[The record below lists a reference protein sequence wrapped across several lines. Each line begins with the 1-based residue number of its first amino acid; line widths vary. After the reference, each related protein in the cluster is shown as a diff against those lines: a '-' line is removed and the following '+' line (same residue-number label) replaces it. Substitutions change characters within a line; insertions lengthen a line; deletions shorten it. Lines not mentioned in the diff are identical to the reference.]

1 MEIIMEKLDDRLVFF
16 VVSGRVDALT
26 SPQLEKELVPALADQ
41 GMICVLDLTQ
51 VDYMS
56 SAGLRVLLICKKT
69 AARNKGTFAL
79 CGMQEAVRNILEMVG
94 YLPLLEIYPD
104 RSAAHDAAS
113 RKRLEG

>member
-1 MEIIMEKLDDRLVFF
+1 MEIIREELGERLVSFG
-16 VVSGRVDALT
+16 VSGRVDALT
-26 SPQLEKELVPALADQ
+26 SPQLEKELMSALAQQ
-41 GMICVLDLTQ
+41 GKFCILDLTQ

-69 AARNKGTFAL
+69 AAGNKGSFAL
-79 CGMQEAVRNILEMVG
+79 CGLQESVRKILEMVG

-104 RSAAHDAAS
+104 RPTVHDAA

>member
-16 VVSGRVDALT
+16 GVSGRVDALT
-26 SPQLEKELVPALADQ
+26 SPQLEKELVSALTEQ
-41 GMICVLDLTQ
+41 GKVCVLDLAQ

-69 AARNKGTFAL
+69 AAHNKGIFAL
-79 CGMQEAVRNILEMVG
+79 CGMQEAVRKILEMVG

-104 RSAAHDAAS
+104 RTTAHDAA